1 MKRIAFVA
9 LSALLVS
16 CKSWVRIGD
25 LTAISNRNVDGSK
38 TYVLISRDVEA
49 QASSQTGDALE
60 QAIDELTKKYEG
72 EFVRNA
78 KVYVRDDGKKV
89 RVVGDVWGEQNMN
102 VNVTTSATANVE
114 LNVGDSVVFRKKKGG
129 KLIDGK
135 VIGFNAGKC
144 VVEYGNGKKIEL
156 SYDDVTKTNK

>member
-1 MKRIAFVA
+1 MKKVMFIVA
-9 LSALLVS
+9 SLLLVG

-38 TYVLISRDVEA
+38 TYVLLSRDVEA
-49 QASSQTGDALE
+49 TASSNTNDALE
-60 QAIDELTKKYEG
+60 QAVDNLTKKYEG
-72 EFVRNA
+72 EFIRNA

-114 LNVGDSVVFRKKKGG
+114 LNIGDSVVFRKKKGG

-135 VIGFNAGKC
+135 VIGFNSGKC
-144 VVEYGNGKKIEL
+144 VVEYNKGKKIEL
-156 SYDDVTKTNK
+156 SYDEVTKTNK